1 MSVFYFYSVV
11 ALLGAFYALLGG
23 VVFAAR
29 TVYRQPQGESA
40 SQALDLLDTD
50 REFILRAAR
59 ALRILAVLVAGA
71 IAGAL
76 HGYLPTILAYLL
88 FGIVA
93 SLGGNLLR
101 AKVYALPPNEALRTL
116 SFPMHLVRRLKIL
129 RWLFNLE
136 GRLFSKLGLELPI
149 ETEEEFSPQEIKR
162 LVIAGHQ
169 EGEIESDE
177 RAMIEGVFRFSNR
190 AVSEVMT
197 PRGEIVAVNI
207 DAKIEEIK
215 ELFAEHKHSRVLVIG
230 NDLDDC
236 RGLLLA
242 KDLLE
247 HLGDPSNSPA
257 FELSRL
263 MRAVPEVSAV
273 MTLDGVFELLRTNA
287 VHLAVVKDDNGGVQG
302 IVTLEDLVEEIVGE
316 IADEHDGPSENGS
329 PLKLRGGALLVDGM
343 TSIRD
348 LRDRHGIS
356 LPRGAYSTVAGFI
369 VHRLGELPE
378 VGTVVEVKQVRLRV
392 EEVDSNRIS
401 LVKVEK
407 ILRK

>member
-1 MSVFYFYSVV
+1 MPVFYFYFVV

-29 TVYRQPQGESA
+29 TVYRPQQGEIVSP
-40 SQALDLLDTD
+40 ALELLDRD

-59 ALRILAVLVAGA
+59 SLRILAVLIAGA
-71 IAGAL
+71 VAGAL
-76 HGYLPTILAYLL
+76 HGYAPTIACYVL
-88 FGIVA
+88 FGVVA

-101 AKVYALPPNEALRTL
+101 AKVYALAPNEALKSL
-116 SFPMHLVRRLKIL
+116 SFPLQIVRHLKPL

-136 GRLFSKLGLELPI
+136 ARLFNKFGLELPV
-149 ETEEEFSPQEIKR
+149 ETEEEFSPQEIRR

-197 PRGEIVAVNI
+197 PRSDIVAI
-207 DAKIEEIK
+207 SLEAKLDDVK

-230 NDLDDC
+230 KDLDDY

-247 HLGDPSNSPA
+247 CLGDPSNLPD
-257 FELSRL
+257 FDISRL
-263 MRAVPEVSAV
+263 MRNVPDVSAA
-273 MTLDGVFELLRTNA
+273 MTLDGVFELLRLNA
-287 VHLAVVKDDNGGVQG
+287 VHLAVVKDENGGVQG

-316 IADEHDGPSENGS
+316 IADEHDGPSENGAA
-329 PLKLRGGALLVDGM
+329 LKLRGGALLINGM

-356 LPRGAYSTVAGFI
+356 LPRGAYSTVAGFV
-369 VHRLGELPE
+369 VHKLGELPE
-378 VGTVVEVKQVRLRV
+378 VGTVVEVKQVRIRV

-407 ILRK
+407 IPRK

>member
-1 MSVFYFYSVV
+1 MPVFYFYFVV

-29 TVYRQPQGESA
+29 TVYRPQHGEMA
-40 SQALDLLDTD
+40 SQALELLDLD

-71 IAGAL
+71 VAGSL
-76 HGYLPTILAYLL
+76 HGYAPTIACYVL
-88 FGIVA
+88 FGLVA
-93 SLGGNLLR
+93 SLGGNMLR
-101 AKVYALPPNEALRTL
+101 AKVYALPPNEALRSL
-116 SFPMHLVRRLKIL
+116 NFPLQLVRRLKLL
-129 RWLFNLE
+129 RWLFGLE
-136 GRLFSKLGLELPI
+136 VKFFNKLGLELPI
-149 ETEEEFSPQEIKR
+149 ETEEEFSPQEIRR

-197 PRGEIVAVNI
+197 PRNEIVAISLSATMAEV
-207 DAKIEEIK
+207 K
-215 ELFAEHKHSRVLVIG
+215 ELFAEHKHSRVLIIG
-230 NDLDDC
+230 EDLDDY

-247 HLGDPSNSPA
+247 YLGEPGT
-257 FELSRL
+257 
-263 MRAVPEVSAV
+263 VPEFDIARIMRSVPDVSAA
-273 MTLDGVFELLRTNA
+273 MTLDGVFEMLRLNA

-329 PLKLRGGALLVDGM
+329 PLKLRGGALLLDGM
-343 TSIRD
+343 TTIRD

-378 VGTVVEVKQVRLRV
+378 VGTVIEVKQVRLRV

-401 LVKVEK
+401 LVKAEK
-407 ILRK
+407 IARK